1 MGALPAFAYVLHM
14 FCGTAILKP
23 KAQMR
28 KRRAATK
35 ITREQGEAFVRYGE
49 NAYNSFA
56 ALKSMV
62 LVFCFLDFIG
72 WMIWAASGRGLGY
85 AVAMTAVT
93 VAYEAGILVLASPR
107 TEKTYRL
114 RFLTNFLCIYAIALE
129 FLLVGLLMCLAADA
143 GSPVWQSLELLVIF
157 LGCPVLC
164 CLYTRH
170 RIGKGVYLGKGS
182 PQKGNVYPWAM
193 GASLLGGLVARL
205 LMPTLDQSQALR
217 LLLWCIEGIF
227 FCISLGAPI
236 SCGSTM
242 PVYSAWI
249 ATARESVSPSC
260 CARAPSPSARWSG
273 WENACCGRRVW
284 HWALPSYMR

>member
-1 MGALPAFAYVLHM
+1 M
-14 FCGTAILKP
+14 
-23 KAQMR
+23 
-28 KRRAATK
+28 K

-227 FCISLGAPI
+227 FCISLGAPNI
-236 SCGSTM
+236 LRFHYAGVFGMDCNSKGERVSQLLCKSTK
-242 PVYSAWI
+242 PVRPLVRVGKCLLWTAGLALGI
-249 ATARESVSPSC
+249 AIVYAVAADR
-260 CARAPSPSARWSG
+260 
-273 WENACCGRRVW
+273 
-284 HWALPSYMR
+284 